1 MANSYS
7 PVDVRK
13 TRPTIVVNGAASTVI
28 SNPIQLSAQGSRH
41 LRVDIQVSGVSE
53 GSGIS
58 AKLQMKSIDEAWA
71 DLAGANATVA
81 ITAAGTVSL
90 TQAVERTADQPN
102 MPLKKQIQ
110 VVLTT
115 TSGSIIT
122 VEQVRVSQG
131 M

>member
-13 TRPTIVVNGAASTVI
+13 VRPTIVVNGAASTVI
-28 SNPIQLSAQGSRH
+28 SNAIQLSAQGSKH
-41 LRVDIQVSGVSE
+41 LRVDVQVSGVTA
-53 GSGIS
+53 GAGIS
-58 AKLQMKSIDEAWA
+58 AKLQMRSIDEAWA
-71 DLAGANATVA
+71 DVAGANATVV
-81 ITAAGTVSL
+81 ISAAGTVSM
-90 TQAVERTADQPN
+90 TQAVERAADQPN

-115 TSGSIIT
+115 GVGSIIT